1 MKKPDYWQQACREL
15 SRADPVIRQLIQAYP
30 GAVLKSRGNAFETL
44 LRAIVGQQI
53 SVKAA
58 DAVWARV
65 HAAATTGF
73 ATLKPEAIHALDI
86 DSLRACGLSRMKA
99 EYASDLAAHFI
110 SGKIKPRRWHN
121 MEDEAIIAELVDV
134 RGIGRWTAEMF
145 LIFHLLRPNV
155 WPVDDLGLLKAIS
168 LHYQNGEKITP
179 RAAKEVG
186 ERWQPWRTVATWY
199 LWRSLD
205 PVVVAY

>member
-1 MKKPDYWQQACREL
+1 MKSPDYWAAACRAL
-15 SRADPVIRQLIQAYP
+15 SRGDPVMAGLIRAHP
-30 GAVLKSRGNAFETL
+30 GTALKSRGNAFETL

-65 HAAATTGF
+65 CATTPIQPDRIAG
-73 ATLKPEAIHALDI
+73 LSIEA
-86 DSLRACGLSRMKA
+86 LRACGLSRMKA
-99 EYASDLAAHFI
+99 GYAIDLAAHFAEGRI
-110 SGKIKPRRWHN
+110 RPRRWAR
-121 MEDEAIIAELVDV
+121 MDDEAIIGELVDV

-155 WPVDDLGLLKAIS
+155 WPVDDLGLLKAVG
-168 LHYQNGEKITP
+168 LHYADGEKLTAN
-179 RAAKEVG
+179 AASKLG
-186 ERWQPWRTVATWY
+186 ERWHPWRTVATWY

-205 PVVVAY
+205 PLPVEY

>member
-1 MKKPDYWQQACREL
+1 MKSPDYWAAACRAL
-15 SRADPVIRQLIQAYP
+15 SRGDPVMARLIRAHP
-30 GAVLKSRGNAFETL
+30 GSSLKSRGNAFETL

-65 HAAATTGF
+65 CAATPI
-73 ATLKPEAIHALDI
+73 KPEVISTVPVDA
-86 DSLRACGLSRMKA
+86 LRACGLSSMKA
-99 EYASDLAAHFI
+99 EYAIDLAAHFAEGRI
-110 SGKIKPRRWHN
+110 RPRRWAR

-155 WPVDDLGLLKAIS
+155 WPVDDLGLLKAVS
-168 LHYQNGEKITP
+168 LHYKNGGKITP
-179 RAAKEVG
+179 RSAKELG

-205 PVVVAY
+205 PMVVAY

>member
-1 MKKPDYWQQACREL
+1 MPQPKRSDYWLEACRAL
-15 SRADPVIRQLIQAYP
+15 SRTDPIMARLISTYP
-30 GAVLKSRGNAFETL
+30 EARLNSRGNAFETL

-58 DAVWARV
+58 DAVWGRV
-65 HAAATTGF
+65 CAATLIKPEII
-73 ATLKPEAIHALDI
+73 ATLEIET
-86 DSLRACGLSRMKA
+86 LRACGLSRMKA
-99 EYASDLAAHFI
+99 SYAIDLANHFVR
-110 SGKIKPRRWHN
+110 GNIKPRRWRT

-155 WPVDDLGLLKAIS
+155 WPVDDLGLLKAVG
-168 LHYQNGEKITP
+168 LHYLNGEKTTP
-179 RAAKEVG
+179 RNAREFG

-205 PVVVAY
+205 PVAVEY

>member
-1 MKKPDYWQQACREL
+1 MKKPDYWHQACRAL
-15 SRADPVIRQLIQAYP
+15 SRADPVMAQLIRAYP
-30 GAVLKSRGNAFETL
+30 DVALKSRGNAFETL

-65 HAAATTGF
+65 CAATP
-73 ATLKPEAIHALDI
+73 LQPEAIAALDI
-86 DSLRACGLSRMKA
+86 EDLRTCGLSRMKA
-99 EYASDLAAHFI
+99 GYAIDLASHFAE
-110 SGKIKPRRWHN
+110 GRIKPRRWAR
-121 MEDEAIIAELVDV
+121 MDDEAIIAELVDV

-168 LHYQNGEKITP
+168 LHYRDGEKISP
-179 RAAKEVG
+179 KGAREIG
-186 ERWQPWRTVATWY
+186 EAWQPWRTVATWY

-205 PVVVAY
+205 PIAVEY

>member
-1 MKKPDYWQQACREL
+1 MRRLIRAHPDAM
-15 SRADPVIRQLIQAYP
+15 
-30 GAVLKSRGNAFETL
+30 LKSRGNAFETL

-65 HAAATTGF
+65 CAAT
-73 ATLKPEAIHALDI
+73 PIEAEQLAASSVE
-86 DSLRACGLSRMKA
+86 SLRACGLSRMKA
-99 EYASDLAAHFI
+99 EYAIDLATHFA
-110 SGKIKPRRWHN
+110 SGRINPRRWMH
-121 MEDEAIIAELVDV
+121 MDDEAVIAELIDV

-155 WPVDDLGLLKAIS
+155 WPVDDLGLLKAIG
-168 LHYQNGEKITP
+168 LHYRNGEKVIA
-179 RAAKEVG
+179 REAREIG
-186 ERWQPWRTVATWY
+186 EAWQPWRTVATWS

-205 PVVVAY
+205 PVAVEY

>member
-1 MKKPDYWQQACREL
+1 MKSPDYWAAACRAL
-15 SRADPVIRQLIQAYP
+15 SRGDPVMARLIRAHP
-30 GAVLKSRGNAFETL
+30 GSSLKSRGNAFETL

-65 HAAATTGF
+65 CAATPI
-73 ATLKPEAIHALDI
+73 KPEVISTVPVDA
-86 DSLRACGLSRMKA
+86 LRACGLSSMKA
-99 EYASDLAAHFI
+99 EYAIDLAAHFAEGRI
-110 SGKIKPRRWHN
+110 RPRRWAR

-155 WPVDDLGLLKAIS
+155 WPVDDLGLLKAVS
-168 LHYQNGEKITP
+168 LHYENGGEITP
-179 RAAKEVG
+179 RSAKELG

-205 PVVVAY
+205 PMVVAY

>member
-1 MKKPDYWQQACREL
+1 MKKTDYWLEACRAL
-15 SRADPVIRQLIQAYP
+15 SRADPVMARLISTYP
-30 GAVLKSRGNAFETL
+30 EARLNSRSNAFETL

-58 DAVWARV
+58 AAVWNRV
-65 HAAATTGF
+65 CTATPIQPEVIAA
-73 ATLKPEAIHALDI
+73 LEI
-86 DSLRACGLSRMKA
+86 DTLRACGLSRMKA
-99 EYASDLAAHFI
+99 GYAIDLASHFV
-110 SGKIKPRRWHN
+110 GGNIKPDRWAN
-121 MEDEAIIAELVDV
+121 MPDEAIIAELVAV

-155 WPVDDLGLLKAIS
+155 WPVDDLGLLKAVG
-168 LHYQNGEKITP
+168 LHYLNGEKITP
-179 RAAKEVG
+179 RTAKEFG

-205 PVVVAY
+205 PGVVAY

>member
-1 MKKPDYWQQACREL
+1 MSQHKQPDYWQSACRAL
-15 SRADPVIRQLIQAYP
+15 SRADPVMARLIRAYP
-30 GAVLKSRGNAFETL
+30 DVALKSRGNAFETL

-65 HAAATTGF
+65 CAAT
-73 ATLKPEAIHALDI
+73 AVQPETVAALSI
-86 DSLRACGLSRMKA
+86 DALRACGLSRMKA
-99 EYASDLAAHFI
+99 SYAIDLAGHFV
-110 SGKIKPRRWHN
+110 SGKIRPRRWAR

-155 WPVDDLGLLKAIS
+155 WPVDDLGLLKALG
-168 LHYQNGEKITP
+168 LHYRGGERIG
-179 RAAKEVG
+179 AKEARALG
-186 ERWQPWRTVATWY
+186 ETWQPWRTVATWY

-205 PVVVAY
+205 PVAVEY